1 MQLMT
6 MLLNKKQQLS
16 RLVARLRAN
25 ISGIAMT
32 EFALSLP
39 ILMSLTFVGIE
50 TANYTQANMRVSQI
64 ALMVADNA
72 GRVRTSI
79 DETDVNEVMIGA
91 RLAGESMKLGAQGR
105 IILSSLEPNGL
116 PSPNAGQMIRWQRCF
131 GNKNVQS
138 SYGAQGAGTTNATLA
153 AGMGPTG
160 RKIQAMNGAAIM
172 FVELVYDYEPLMAD
186 AFFPKRTMRYTA
198 AYTVRERASN
208 TLSNLQNISNA
219 QKRLCTNFSPT

>member
-1 MQLMT
+1 MTTIKIKRPQLAT
-6 MLLNKKQQLS
+6 
-16 RLVARLRAN
+16 LVRRLRAN
-25 ISGIAMT
+25 TSGIAMT

-39 ILMSLTFVGIE
+39 IIISLTFIGIE
-50 TANYTQANMRVSQI
+50 SANFTLANMRASQI

-79 DETDVNEVMIGA
+79 DEADINEVMIGA
-91 RLAGESMKLGAQGR
+91 RLAGENMQLGTKGR

-116 PSPNAGQMIRWQRCF
+116 AAPNEGQMIRWQRCF
-131 GNKNVQS
+131 GAKNVQS
-138 SYGAQGAGTTNATLA
+138 TYGAQGDGSTNATMA

-160 RKIQAMNGAAIM
+160 QKIQAMNGAAIM
-172 FVELVYDYEPLMAD
+172 FVELVYDYEPIMTD
-186 AFFPKRTMRYTA
+186 AFFTPRTVRYTA

-208 TLSNLQNISNA
+208 TLSNLQNMSNT

>member
-1 MQLMT
+1 MT
-6 MLLNKKQQLS
+6 TIMNKRQRLS
-16 RLVARLRAN
+16 GLASRLRAN
-25 ISGIAMT
+25 TSGIAMT

-39 ILMSLTFVGIE
+39 ILISLTFVGIE
-50 TANYTQANMRVSQI
+50 TANFTLANMRASQI

-79 DETDVNEVMIGA
+79 DEADINEVMIGA
-91 RLAGESMKLGAQGR
+91 RLAGENMQLGTNGR

-116 PSPNAGQMIRWQRCF
+116 PSPNTGQMIRWQRCF

-138 SYGAQGAGTTNATLA
+138 TFGAQGDGTTNATLVN
-153 AGMGPTG
+153 GMGPVG

-172 FVELVYDYEPLMAD
+172 FVELVYDYEPVITD
-186 AFFPKRTMRYTA
+186 AFFTPRMVRYTA

-208 TLSNLQNISNA
+208 TLSNLQNMSNA